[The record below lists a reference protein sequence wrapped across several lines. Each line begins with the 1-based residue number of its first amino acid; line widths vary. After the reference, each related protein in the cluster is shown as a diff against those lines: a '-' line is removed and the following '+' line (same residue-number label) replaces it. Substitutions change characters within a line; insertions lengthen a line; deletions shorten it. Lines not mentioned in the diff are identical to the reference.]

1 MPIHSLGRR
10 RLALFEVNTVGSH
23 IASVR
28 FEVTGSDEIRVPV
41 FVIDEFFQTRY
52 VRRYVRKRSKY
63 NANCRTTYNLC
74 LSWSPQALVSIAG
87 THPVWV

>member
-28 FEVTGSDEIRVPV
+28 FEVTGSDEI
-41 FVIDEFFQTRY
+41 
-52 VRRYVRKRSKY
+52 
-63 NANCRTTYNLC
+63 
-74 LSWSPQALVSIAG
+74 
-87 THPVWV
+87 